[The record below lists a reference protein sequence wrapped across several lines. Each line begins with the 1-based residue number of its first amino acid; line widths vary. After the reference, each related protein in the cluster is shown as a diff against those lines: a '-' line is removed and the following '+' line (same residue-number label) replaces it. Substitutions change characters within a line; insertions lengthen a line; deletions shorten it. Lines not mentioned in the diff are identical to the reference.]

1 MAPRFHDY
9 HELLEWEKEHG
20 IELEPTGTYS
30 GNERVLNR
38 HDADPHWV
46 ELVVRE
52 QGYHYQRENGT
63 WSRVMF
69 LVEHIVVDGK
79 NGDYDIYHAD
89 DYEDALEQ
97 YEWAVKRANE
107 ATSNTEDAEV
117 SEAEAQADRLLY
129 GGARQPW

>member
-9 HELLEWEKEHG
+9 HELSEWEKEHD

-30 GNERVLNR
+30 GDERVLNR
-38 HDADPHWV
+38 HDADSYCV
-46 ELVVRE
+46 ELIVRE
-52 QGYHYQRENGT
+52 KGYHYQRENGT

-69 LVEHIVVDGK
+69 VVEHIVVDGK
-79 NGDYDIYHAD
+79 DSDIYHAD

-107 ATSNTEDAEV
+107 DAKV